1 MTNTIALYI
10 GLLLVGAIG
19 ADILFNDGIAL
30 MFLLRKFIS
39 LVEWVA
45 FWR

>member
-1 MTNTIALYI
+1 LTNSIALFLGI
-10 GLLLVGAIG
+10 CLALAIG
-19 ADILFNDGIAL
+19 ADVLANDGAAL
-30 MFLLRKFIS
+30 VFLMRKFVD

>member
-1 MTNTIALYI
+1 MTNRIALYLAVI
-10 GLLLVGAIG
+10 LALAIG
-19 ADILFNDGIAL
+19 ADILLDEGRAL
-30 MFLLRKFIS
+30 MFMLHKFVD

>member
-1 MTNTIALYI
+1 MTNRIALFLGI
-10 GLLLVGAIG
+10 CLAVAIAADVLLNGG
-19 ADILFNDGIAL
+19 TAL
-30 MFLLRKFIS
+30 MFLLRKFVD

>member
-1 MTNTIALYI
+1 MTNQIALYLAA
-10 GLLLVGAIG
+10 LLALAIG
-19 ADILFNDGIAL
+19 ADLIFNGGVAD
-30 MFLLRKFIS
+30 MFMMRKFVD